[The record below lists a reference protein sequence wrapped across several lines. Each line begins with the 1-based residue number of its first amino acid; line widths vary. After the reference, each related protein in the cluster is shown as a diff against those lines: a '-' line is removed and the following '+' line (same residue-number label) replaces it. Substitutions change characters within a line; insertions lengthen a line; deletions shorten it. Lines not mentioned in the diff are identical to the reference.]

1 MEKEIKNFKNLMLI
15 NKYPDR
21 IPVIIEKNEKI
32 ILTNYK
38 YLVPK
43 KLFMSGFINM
53 IRTNMSITE
62 KQAIFIF
69 VKSCKGYV
77 LVPMNESM
85 ENIYNLYKCD
95 DSFLY
100 IKFGLEN
107 TFG

>member
-43 KLFMSGFINM
+43 KLLMSGFINL
-53 IRTNMSITE
+53 IRTNMNITE
-62 KQAIFIF
+62 KQAIYLFEQI
-69 VKSCKGYV
+69 SEICN
-77 LVPMNESM
+77 M
-85 ENIYNLYKCD
+85 
-95 DSFLY
+95 SFDT
-100 IKFGLEN
+100 IN
-107 TFG
+107 TTY